1 MEYLVAPFRNL
12 TLSHGSRESRPTARG
27 CSSWRASQQYFG
39 LHLAYSRIPCCS
51 HWHDSFGAGL
61 GFRRER
67 RHLISLQCGAAA
79 SGCSPAIQPKG
90 SGPSTCQRCCFL
102 MEANG
107 WQASTV
113 ALFKQARRRSQGV
126 AELGYVSLQCVRF
139 MAARILPSVQQ
150 RS

>member
-1 MEYLVAPFRNL
+1 MFELASLTAVLRSSSRLLFVHNVVHLGMTRLVQGWDSDANAEDHHILFRCNVVQL
-12 TLSHGSRESRPTARG
+12 RAAAVQPSSRRES
-27 CSSWRASQQYFG
+27 
-39 LHLAYSRIPCCS
+39 
-51 HWHDSFGAGL
+51 
-61 GFRRER
+61 
-67 RHLISLQCGAAA
+67 
-79 SGCSPAIQPKG
+79 

-113 ALFKQARRRSQGV
+113 AQFKQARRRAQGV